1 VLHRAG
7 GHTGMFPPAVRPSS
21 QQAARAAAAARAP
34 PVPPYQAPAGHTD
47 HNLASALAMIEKLQH
62 ELAAERQTVKAL
74 RSANVASMADKTELE
89 TFFLQCVEAVRCGF
103 LLCFIK
109 LCSVFIF

>member
-1 VLHRAG
+1 
-7 GHTGMFPPAVRPSS
+7 MFPPAVRPSS

-89 TFFLQCVEAVRCGF
+89 TFFLQCVEAVRCASV
-103 LLCFIK
+103 LCFIRF
-109 LCSVFIF
+109 CSVFIF